1 MSSSIVYYVP
11 TISISDSEFDD
22 TNGTFTGGI
31 YTTEKK
37 AINRLIDMLVRMGK
51 IEDIR
56 RVIRAR
62 GDIYLDDEENYNED
76 EYEERYGH
84 EDDEP
89 FRELCDYS
97 EQEMIEFMYWV
108 KKKVQTLDMLLNYMV
123 EIADEN
129 NDEIIEIK
137 INRHFGID
145 E

>member
-1 MSSSIVYYVP
+1 MSSSVVYYVP

-22 TNGTFTGGI
+22 TNGTFMGGI

-37 AINRLIDMLVRMGK
+37 AINSLIDMLVEMGK
-51 IEDIR
+51 FEDIR

-62 GDIYLDDEENYNED
+62 GDIYLDDEENYNEE
-76 EYEERYGH
+76 EYEH

-89 FRELCDYS
+89 FRELCHYS

-108 KKKVQTLDMLLNYMV
+108 KRKVQTLDMLLDYMV

-137 INRHFGID
+137 ITRRFGID